1 MKNNIV
7 IYKMSNSALSAAKR
21 RRGVAVNNNN
31 NEEPSTSN
39 DSIEPVDANR
49 PISLQQA
56 LQLLSG
62 RIIKLE
68 KNIQETKDNEQT
80 NQVTQNVEELNI
92 EAIVERVAQSQIFEE
107 FNARYEILASE
118 ILTLK
123 HIVMKLQSYTL
134 DINKTLVEERIQI
147 LSEIPEKG
155 GISILEVKDDLNLRK
170 DIENMIEESNLQDVL
185 ENDKDLLK
193 TQIENEL
200 KSENMIDSEDNK
212 DTEVQEN
219 VTLSLEEN
227 E

>member
-1 MKNNIV
+1 
-7 IYKMSNSALSAAKR
+7 MSNSALSAAKR
-21 RRGVAVNNNN
+21 RRGVPVNNNN

-39 DSIEPVDANR
+39 NSIQPVDENK

-68 KNIQETKDNEQT
+68 KNIQETKTNEQT
-80 NQVTQNVEELNI
+80 NQVIQNGEELNI
-92 EAIVERVAQSQIFEE
+92 ETIIEKVTQSQIFEE

-155 GISILEVKDDLNLRK
+155 GISILEVKDDLNLRN

-185 ENDKDLLK
+185 ENDKELLK

-200 KSENMIDSEDNK
+200 NSENVIDSEDNK
-212 DTEVQEN
+212 EIEVQEN
-219 VTLSLEEN
+219 VTLSLQEDE
-227 E
+227 

>member
-21 RRGVAVNNNN
+21 RRGVPVNNNN

-39 DSIEPVDANR
+39 NSIQPVDENK

-68 KNIQETKDNEQT
+68 KNIQETKNNEQT
-80 NQVTQNVEELNI
+80 NQVIQNVEELNI
-92 EAIVERVAQSQIFEE
+92 ETIVEKVTQSQIFEE

-155 GISILEVKDDLNLRK
+155 GISILEVKDDLNLRN

-185 ENDKDLLK
+185 ENDKELLK

-200 KSENMIDSEDNK
+200 NSENVIDSEDNK
-212 DTEVQEN
+212 EIEVQEN
-219 VTLSLEEN
+219 VTLSLQEDE
-227 E
+227 

>member
-68 KNIQETKDNEQT
+68 KNIQETKNNEQT
-80 NQVTQNVEELNI
+80 NQVIQNVEELNI
-92 EAIVERVAQSQIFEE
+92 ETIVERVAQSQIFEE

-185 ENDKDLLK
+185 ENDKELLK

-200 KSENMIDSEDNK
+200 KMENVIDSEDKK

-219 VTLSLEEN
+219 VTLSLEED

>member
-1 MKNNIV
+1 
-7 IYKMSNSALSAAKR
+7 MSNSALSAAKR
-21 RRGVAVNNNN
+21 RRGVPVNNNN

-39 DSIEPVDANR
+39 NSIQPVDENK

-68 KNIQETKDNEQT
+68 KNIQETKNNEQT
-80 NQVTQNVEELNI
+80 NQVIQNVEELNI
-92 EAIVERVAQSQIFEE
+92 ETIVEKVTQSQIFEE

-155 GISILEVKDDLNLRK
+155 GISILEVKDDLNLRN

-185 ENDKDLLK
+185 ENDKELLK

-200 KSENMIDSEDNK
+200 NSENVIDSEDNK
-212 DTEVQEN
+212 EIEVQEN
-219 VTLSLEEN
+219 VTLSLQEDE
-227 E
+227 

>member
-31 NEEPSTSN
+31 NQEPSTSN
-39 DSIEPVDANR
+39 DSVEPINENK

-62 RIIKLE
+62 RIVKLE
-68 KNIQETKDNEQT
+68 KNIQETKNNEQT
-80 NQVTQNVEELNI
+80 NQVIQNVEELNI
-92 EAIVERVAQSQIFEE
+92 ETIIEKVAQSQIFEE

-170 DIENMIEESNLQDVL
+170 DIENMIEESDLQEVL
-185 ENDKDLLK
+185 ENDKELLK

-200 KSENMIDSEDNK
+200 KSENMIGSEKNK
-212 DTEVQEN
+212 ETEIQEN
-219 VTLSLEEN
+219 ITLSLEDDK
-227 E
+227 

>member
-1 MKNNIV
+1 
-7 IYKMSNSALSAAKR
+7 MSNSALSAAKR
-21 RRGVAVNNNN
+21 RRGVPVNNNN

-39 DSIEPVDANR
+39 NSIQSVDENK

-68 KNIQETKDNEQT
+68 KNIQETKNNEQT
-80 NQVTQNVEELNI
+80 NQVIQNVEELNI
-92 EAIVERVAQSQIFEE
+92 ETIVEKVTQSQIFEE

-155 GISILEVKDDLNLRK
+155 GVSILEVKDDLNLRK
-170 DIENMIEESNLQDVL
+170 DIENMIEKSDLQDVL
-185 ENDKDLLK
+185 ENDKELLK

-200 KSENMIDSEDNK
+200 NSENVIDSEDNK
-212 DTEVQEN
+212 DIKVQEN
-219 VTLSLEEN
+219 VTLSLEED

>member
-1 MKNNIV
+1 
-7 IYKMSNSALSAAKR
+7 MSNSALSAAKR
-21 RRGVAVNNNN
+21 RRGVPVNNNNNNN

-39 DSIEPVDANR
+39 NSIQSVDENK

-68 KNIQETKDNEQT
+68 KNIQETKTNEQT
-80 NQVTQNVEELNI
+80 NQVIQNVEELNI
-92 EAIVERVAQSQIFEE
+92 ETIVERVAQSQIFEE

-155 GISILEVKDDLNLRK
+155 GVSILEVKDDLNLRK
-170 DIENMIEESNLQDVL
+170 DIENMIEKSDLQDVL
-185 ENDKDLLK
+185 ENDKELLK

-200 KSENMIDSEDNK
+200 NSENVIDREDNK
-212 DTEVQEN
+212 EIKVQEN
-219 VTLSLEEN
+219 VTLSLQEDE
-227 E
+227 

>member
-68 KNIQETKDNEQT
+68 KNIQETKNNEQT
-80 NQVTQNVEELNI
+80 NQVIQNVEELNI
-92 EAIVERVAQSQIFEE
+92 ETIVERVAQSQIFEE

-185 ENDKDLLK
+185 ENDKELLK

-200 KSENMIDSEDNK
+200 KMEDVIDSEGNK

-219 VTLSLEEN
+219 VTLSLEED

>member
-1 MKNNIV
+1 
-7 IYKMSNSALSAAKR
+7 MSNSALSAAKR
-21 RRGVAVNNNN
+21 RRGVPVNNNN

-39 DSIEPVDANR
+39 NSIQPVDENK

-68 KNIQETKDNEQT
+68 KNIQETKNNEQT
-80 NQVTQNVEELNI
+80 NQVIQNVEELNI
-92 EAIVERVAQSQIFEE
+92 ETIVEKVTQSQIFEE

-155 GISILEVKDDLNLRK
+155 GVSILEVKDDLNLRK
-170 DIENMIEESNLQDVL
+170 DIENMIEKSDLQDVL
-185 ENDKDLLK
+185 ENDKELLK

-200 KSENMIDSEDNK
+200 NSENVIDSEDNK
-212 DTEVQEN
+212 EIEVQEN
-219 VTLSLEEN
+219 VTLSLQEDE
-227 E
+227 